1 MNIKQ
6 IDLRIRDFG
15 DFSDNDLG
23 AKVQLLGLFLVML
36 IIRPEYQREFRYPV
50 DKQKAVIL
58 SILKGR
64 PLNTVYFA
72 KNADGTFEVIDGQQ
86 RTLSI
91 LNFKA
96 GNFSV
101 EFNGDTLYYHNLTED
116 LRAKFDDYK
125 LLAFLCEGTESEKLE
140 WFQTINTAGEV
151 LNAQELLNATYHGP
165 FITSAREFFSKPT
178 CRAVKVAQI
187 DGKPLMKGSPIK
199 QELLAKVLAWAGDAV
214 ELNII

>member
-1 MNIKQ
+1 MDIKP
-6 IDLRIRDFG
+6 IDLRISDFG
-15 DFSDNDLG
+15 EFTDNDLG
-23 AKVQLLGLFLVML
+23 AMVQLLGLFLTML
-36 IIRPEYQREFRYPV
+36 IIRPEYQREFRYPIE
-50 DKQKAVIL
+50 KQKAVIL

-72 KNADGTFEVIDGQQ
+72 KNTDGTFEIIDGQQ

-101 EFNGDTLYYHNLTED
+101 EFNGNTLYYHNLTED

-125 LLAFLCEGTESEKLE
+125 LIAFLCEGTESEKLE

-151 LNAQELLNATYHGP
+151 LNAQELLNAAYHGP
-165 FITSAREFFSKPT
+165 FITSAREFFSKPN

-199 QELLAKVLAWAGDAV
+199 QDLLAKVLSWAADAAEV
-214 ELNII
+214 NKN